1 MPNAGI
7 PIART
12 QPSWTIKPGPAA
24 GSRPDLPASVAGSP
38 AWAEIAGGDTA
49 EIGIRADMANVNIL
63 AVAVAALSSL
73 LIGGVWFSPI
83 LFAAAWQREA
93 GLTDAQ
99 LRTGA
104 GKAMASAFVLALII
118 ALNLGMFLGRHA
130 GIAWGA
136 GAGALAGI
144 GWATASLATVYLF
157 ERRSLILIVIDGG
170 YLAVSYAVM
179 GAIIGVWP

>member
-1 MPNAGI
+1 
-7 PIART
+7 
-12 QPSWTIKPGPAA
+12 
-24 GSRPDLPASVAGSP
+24 
-38 AWAEIAGGDTA
+38 
-49 EIGIRADMANVNIL
+49 MANVNIL

-83 LFAAAWQREA
+83 LFARAWQREA
-93 GLTDAQ
+93 GLTDDQ
-99 LRTGA
+99 LRKGA
-104 GKAMASAFVLALII
+104 GKALGSAFVLALII